1 MQLSILKVVSTTQLT
16 MMHGDTFGQ
25 GLTTQTT
32 AVITGNSTQDGI
44 DLLEMVPNCTMEAVF
59 LKGNAGQEV
68 QVG

>member
-1 MQLSILKVVSTTQLT
+1 MQSNILKVVSTTRLM

-44 DLLEMVPNCTMEAVF
+44 DLLEMV
-59 LKGNAGQEV
+59 QIV
-68 QVG
+68 QW